1 MIISASELRRNLSKY
16 LKLVSKEDIYITERG
31 KIVAVLSKPKN
42 EKIEKLRKLVG
53 IAGND
58 STTTLEDIKEER
70 LKRQ

>member
-16 LKLVSKEDIYITERG
+16 LKLVSKEDIYITKRG
-31 KIVAVLSKPKN
+31 KVAVLSKPKN

-58 STTTLEDIKEER
+58 SETTLEDIKEER

>member
-1 MIISASELRRNLSKY
+1 MVISVSELRRNLSKY
-16 LKLVSKEDIYITERG
+16 LKLVSKEDIYITKRG
-31 KIVAVLSKPKN
+31 KIVAVFSKPTN

-58 STTTLEDIKEER
+58 STTTLEDIKKER